1 MNVNIPAPPTLKTL
15 TLFWAVGKNHRDL
28 EQSRG
33 TLDLAARHFFTCPPE
48 GVQVFGCSSPVF
60 LFSREE
66 SFLSMR
72 KPLPEME
79 LFFSSHFQPARRAN
93 GRPSCIVHRLIR
105 GDPDGHGW
113 CMPQSGGALQEDIR
127 TCRLW
132 TTAFVFLRW
141 IGGWIRSQ
149 LHLLALQNIYGSIP
163 EAADF
168 TALEDDAN
176 GSKLQMGWKTSTK
189 LQMYEHTQPEIRY
202 WKTTTTPRVYKHK
215 LT

>member
-15 TLFWAVGKNHRDL
+15 TLFWAVGKNHSDL

-105 GDPDGHGW
+105 GTPMAMVGACRKVVVPSRRTLEHVDFEPQHLFFGAGSGDGSDRS
-113 CMPQSGGALQEDIR
+113 CISLRCR
-127 TCRLW
+127 TSTDQFQKPL
-132 TTAFVFLRW
+132 T
-141 IGGWIRSQ
+141 SQ
-149 LHLLALQNIYGSIP
+149 H
-163 EAADF
+163 
-168 TALEDDAN
+168 
-176 GSKLQMGWKTSTK
+176 WKTMPMDQNFKWGGKHLPNCRCMNIPSQRLDTEK
-189 LQMYEHTQPEIRY
+189 
-202 WKTTTTPRVYKHK
+202 PRPPQGF
-215 LT
+215 TNTN